1 MNYHLFKHMYIVPN
15 MLMYYYTNILIY
27 YVLTYYIRC
36 SYYYTNILIHEY
48 TNIIHNNNN
57 IPIH

>member
-1 MNYHLFKHMYIVPN
+1 MYIVPN

-48 TNIIHNNNN
+48 TNIIHNNN